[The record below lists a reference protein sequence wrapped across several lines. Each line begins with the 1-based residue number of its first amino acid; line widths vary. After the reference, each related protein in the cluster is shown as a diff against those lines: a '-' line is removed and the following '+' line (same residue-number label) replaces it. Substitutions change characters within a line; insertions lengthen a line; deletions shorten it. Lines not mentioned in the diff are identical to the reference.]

1 MDTLKREMGQLE
13 IENRRLREGNPDQEK
28 LLELEAELKQSKE
41 EIAHLTEQL
50 GQLPCLEQQLSE
62 ALAQGEELRQELQAR
77 CRETD
82 EQEGEKQLRESLT
95 QAESDAAE
103 SRSRLKE
110 IEAQATHLAAELEHR
125 EEELLRV
132 QKDTELQIYRAV
144 DAERQKWEK
153 REERLIEQISLLQAQ
168 LRSSGTEK
176 LRDEELAERRSQ
188 SSDDRRG
195 EETSSPGKES
205 PVQQTRKTR
214 VTFAE
219 GPSEHTDAERETEK
233 STQEVRATDL
243 SQALLAQQLPPLPK
257 YTGEEQSQGE
267 TFRDWLEQFEL
278 VASLGEWDEKTKL
291 VNLVTR
297 LRGQAYAFYRSCT
310 LQQRA
315 CYATLVTELTK
326 RFTPVQIQAVQS
338 SLFHDRK
345 QKPRETVDAYAQ
357 DLRQRFYKA
366 YPTVQQGTREAEEMG
381 QLVLAN
387 QFVAGLLPELKTK
400 VAGSEGKL
408 EQLLTKARFEEAK
421 LRELTVGRM
430 DVPSTSHPKGAREA
444 WQRSHGPPPPKDNHH
459 PNRSNF
465 RGPPV
470 SNPPRSYGESPRC
483 FNCNAIG
490 HISRNCP
497 RQRRQEEARGRNLQP
512 YPPRSEARMAAVVPG
527 TQASTME
534 IPQTM
539 VSQRSDTQEN
549 SVLDSALNTITA
561 TMHGLT
567 SANQKP
573 GLKLGPTLTTEV
585 EIEGV
590 PVQALLDTG
599 SPATIVSLNL
609 LLEVLA
615 SQRPKSQSPTDWR
628 AEVEKRLEPSMVA
641 LQNYGGDQLPLIRQI
656 QVNLSKAGKQAN
668 AIIQVQH
675 DAPVGLLLGT
685 DVLPQLGFAMLE
697 SDPNGMITDLL
708 LGQKWPNQSI
718 QPKSGTPTEQVQR
731 EVLPQEPSLSLAVS
745 EQEPSDSTA
754 PTANNQA
761 IVPNAMPARQEEPV
775 YQHAI
780 VRLLQA
786 VRLPARHKKLLKA
799 KVEGSTDGPCALFE
813 PEPELGAELSMPEA
827 LVKPD
832 ASCIVTLVMENSSF
846 EPTRLKKGRILGQL
860 YPASILSDQDPQLD
874 TTEPTKGDGVNLR
887 MACTHSCPTTDIENL
902 PASSRVQSLLELL
915 HLESSVLSIQELKC
929 LQDFLIQHEDVFALD
944 SSELGSTDIVTHSID
959 TGDQP
964 PIRQPVRRTPFAL
977 RSKVDEMVKEM
988 MEQGVVQPSHSP
1000 WASPIV
1006 LVKKK
1011 DGGTRFCVDFRRL
1024 NAITKQDVFP
1034 LPRIDDTLDLLSSA
1048 KYFTTLDLASG
1059 YWQVKMAPESQEKT
1073 AFATYSGLYE
1083 FTVMPFGLCNAPAT
1097 FQRLM
1102 ETVLAGL
1109 ARKTCMVYIDDILVF
1124 SKTFEEHLTHLEQ
1137 IFNRL
1142 RQAGL
1147 RLKLKKCTF
1156 AQPKVEYLGHVV
1168 TRDGIEVDP
1177 KKVEAVK
1184 GFPQPT
1190 NLKTLR
1196 SFLGLASYYRR
1207 FIPNFSKEA
1216 RPLHSL
1222 TGKNAPFVWTPTCQQ
1237 AFDKLKQ
1244 LLTNAPVLAFPN
1256 FELDFILETDASGDG
1271 LGAVLAQKHQDG
1283 GIRPVAFASRTLQ
1296 PHEKNYGAT
1305 ELEALG
1311 VVWAAKHFR
1320 PYLYGHHCD
1329 LYTDHEALKSLLN
1342 TPQPSGKLA
1351 RWGMAIQELDLSIHY
1366 RPGKKN
1372 SNADALSRYPNSLE
1386 VPSSHADQPLAV
1398 VAATNPSWSE
1408 AKGGEPTLPKLQRE
1422 DPQLMEI
1429 IRYLQDGIL
1438 PDNDKEARELAL
1450 TKSQYELVDGVL
1462 YHVENDKTLRIVPPT
1477 THRKKLFDEVHSGI
1491 LSGHLREAKMHG
1503 QLSRHYWWPQMRA
1516 DIRRWCK
1523 ACITCASR
1531 RIGRT
1536 ERPPMTPIPVSGPFD
1551 RVGVDVVQFPTSYNG
1566 NKYAVVFVDYLT
1578 KWPEVFAVPDQTA
1591 DTIAHLLVEQIV
1603 CRHGVPTELLSD
1615 RGSAFLSVL
1624 LQEVYQLLGTHK
1636 VSTTAYHPQTDGLVE
1651 WFNRTLID
1659 MLAKTVEK
1667 NGRDWDR
1674 HLPHVLFAYR
1684 ASPQESTKESP
1695 FFLLYGRD
1703 PQLPTEAALNH
1714 QKTRYQVDLDDYKL
1728 ELTDSLTQAWKLAQS
1743 QIKKAQKH
1751 QKLYYDRHAKTPKFC
1766 VGDRV
1771 FVYMPSAKKGKAHK
1785 FARPF
1790 HGPFRVIEL
1799 TANDAKVCP
1808 VNRPKADPIFVS
1820 LDRVRYCPEEISP
1833 EESWPHR
1840 SVQRK
1845 TRENDLSVLTSTDML
1860 DESDATATP
1869 IAEQEN
1875 KSPWDGRLRSRQQD
1889 RARTPDT

>member
-82 EQEGEKQLRESLT
+82 EQEGEKQLRESLA

-110 IEAQATHLAAELEHR
+110 IEAQAIHLATELEHR

-144 DAERQKWEK
+144 DTERQKWEK
-153 REERLIEQISLLQAQ
+153 REERLIEQISLLQTQ
-168 LRSSGTEK
+168 LRSTETEK
-176 LRDEELAERRSQ
+176 LRDEEAAERRSQ
-188 SSDDRRG
+188 SSDDRQG
-195 EETSSPGKES
+195 DETSSPGKES
-205 PVQQTRKTR
+205 PGQQTRKTR

-219 GPSEHTDAERETEK
+219 RPSEHTDAERETEK
-233 STQEVRATDL
+233 STLEVRATDL

-338 SLFHDRK
+338 SLFHDRI

-459 PNRSNF
+459 PNRSSF

-534 IPQTM
+534 IPQTT
-539 VSQRSDTQEN
+539 VSQCSDTQEN
-549 SVLDSALNTITA
+549 SVLDSALNTIIA

-813 PEPELGAELSMPEA
+813 PEPELRAELSMPEA

-860 YPASILSDQDPQLD
+860 YPVSILLDQDPQPD

-902 PASSRVQSLLELL
+902 HASSRVQSLLELL

-959 TGDQP
+959 TGDQS

-1048 KYFTTLDLASG
+1048 KYYTTLDLASG

-1366 RPGKKN
+1366 RPGKRN

-1398 VAATNPSWSE
+1398 VAATNPSWSV
-1408 AKGGEPTLPKLQRE
+1408 AKGGEPTLPELQRE

-1438 PDNDKEARELAL
+1438 PDDDKEARELAL

-1477 THRKKLFDEVHSGI
+1477 THRKKLFDEVHSGL

-1551 RVGVDVVQFPTSYNG
+1551 
-1566 NKYAVVFVDYLT
+1566 
-1578 KWPEVFAVPDQTA
+1578 
-1591 DTIAHLLVEQIV
+1591 
-1603 CRHGVPTELLSD
+1603 
-1615 RGSAFLSVL
+1615 
-1624 LQEVYQLLGTHK
+1624 
-1636 VSTTAYHPQTDGLVE
+1636 
-1651 WFNRTLID
+1651 
-1659 MLAKTVEK
+1659 
-1667 NGRDWDR
+1667 
-1674 HLPHVLFAYR
+1674 
-1684 ASPQESTKESP
+1684 
-1695 FFLLYGRD
+1695 
-1703 PQLPTEAALNH
+1703 
-1714 QKTRYQVDLDDYKL
+1714 
-1728 ELTDSLTQAWKLAQS
+1728 
-1743 QIKKAQKH
+1743 
-1751 QKLYYDRHAKTPKFC
+1751 
-1766 VGDRV
+1766 
-1771 FVYMPSAKKGKAHK
+1771 
-1785 FARPF
+1785 
-1790 HGPFRVIEL
+1790 
-1799 TANDAKVCP
+1799 
-1808 VNRPKADPIFVS
+1808 
-1820 LDRVRYCPEEISP
+1820 
-1833 EESWPHR
+1833 
-1840 SVQRK
+1840 
-1845 TRENDLSVLTSTDML
+1845 
-1860 DESDATATP
+1860 
-1869 IAEQEN
+1869 
-1875 KSPWDGRLRSRQQD
+1875 
-1889 RARTPDT
+1889 